1 MDNRQFY
8 IKEFDSTYYYNFK
21 ADYRFFKFIELYVRT
36 RIFDMKIF
44 RDDMEVIRNTVDT
57 DQLPGYK
64 RLLTEEYWKITDD
77 QFPSVIDGIL
87 KDIKDGKIKPIECV
101 KLFAY
106 FSYFIEK
113 NLIDYDIKTM
123 ESVFTNGMNIAS
135 VTSEYCADA
144 KEELEQIAIENPGE
158 EMQRIIKRFY
168 EINTQL
174 KDRMYTEKTEE
185 LFKCI
190 PMKMEVFYDKYAKE
204 CKDIP
209 IFKYYDPFQLFQR
222 LSCAS
227 NEDIVTIREMLA
239 ERAKQN
245 SDLIKLEIENMRKL
259 KMIMDNYID
268 GKRPT
273 IKTVMIE
280 EFAKELGNV
289 VDKYKNTTVD

>member
-1 MDNRQFY
+1 
-8 IKEFDSTYYYNFK
+8 
-21 ADYRFFKFIELYVRT
+21 
-36 RIFDMKIF
+36 
-44 RDDMEVIRNTVDT
+44 MEVIRNTVDT

-87 KDIKDGKIKPIECV
+87 KDIKDGKIEPIECV

-174 KDRMYTEKTEE
+174 KDRMYTEMQKNAKTYQY
-185 LFKCI
+185 LNIMIHSNCSKDYLVQV
-190 PMKMEVFYDKYAKE
+190 MK
-204 CKDIP
+204 IW
-209 IFKYYDPFQLFQR
+209 
-222 LSCAS
+222 
-227 NEDIVTIREMLA
+227 
-239 ERAKQN
+239 
-245 SDLIKLEIENMRKL
+245 
-259 KMIMDNYID
+259 
-268 GKRPT
+268 
-273 IKTVMIE
+273 
-280 EFAKELGNV
+280 
-289 VDKYKNTTVD
+289 